1 MKIWWE
7 ETLDEK
13 NGVLDKDPK
22 ESKVPER
29 YAESISSEKKLKA
42 EKNSRIMKK
51 TANSHEYG
59 GPDKQCRIMLKPY
72 CFDKFIMS

>member
-7 ETLDEK
+7 ETPDEK

-22 ESKVPER
+22 ESKVLER
-29 YAESISSEKKLKA
+29 YAESISSEIKA

-59 GPDKQCRIMLKPY
+59 GGQQASEVC
-72 CFDKFIMS
+72 C